1 MILTHSAQY
10 TPDAVFMD
18 LAGGPACGTESS
30 MKQPGFGWH
39 FLVHWGCL
47 DVPGPSPASVRERKA
62 TLVQVSA
69 HKDEETPVLLLQEPA
84 QGCSGLARVT
94 TDATRR
100 WGMAEEE
107 AWLKMGWEGN
117 GRGRFPE
124 DWASAYPEF

>member
-1 MILTHSAQY
+1 MTLTHSAQY

-30 MKQPGFGWH
+30 VKQPGFGWH

-69 HKDEETPVLLLQEPA
+69 HKDEETPALILQEPA

-94 TDATRR
+94 TDATR
-100 WGMAEEE
+100 E
-107 AWLKMGWEGN
+107 MGDGRGGGLVEDGVGRKWEGTIPRRL
-117 GRGRFPE
+117 GIGIP
-124 DWASAYPEF
+124 